1 MAATSVHG
9 NNKRYLVH
17 NNTIKPSRVDPKTG
31 KDVRSLLEANG
42 HAVEFR
48 TKSRDQPYL
57 LLPNQNPVILSELD
71 EGIINLVRGGYLRLE
86 EVDDIVSA
94 LKVHS
99 IGNKSEPRSGA
110 TASTPTSVSAAAGTG
125 QPALFEDTTVGARKY
140 DELDHTRAV
149 EMGRDDYAQAGGSE
163 HESAINPD
171 GNPNFL
177 VRAKTNPKGRQRRER
192 TSGGN

>member
-1 MAATSVHG
+1 MVGIGTH
-9 NNKRYLVH
+9 NNKRYLIH
-17 NNTIKPSRVDPKTG
+17 NATIKTPRVDPKTG
-31 KDVRSLLEANG
+31 LDHRSLLEVNG

-48 TKSRDQPYL
+48 TKDRDQPHL
-57 LLPNQNPVILSELD
+57 LMPNQNPVILSELN

-99 IGNKSEPRSGA
+99 LGNNQTSKGA
-110 TASTPTSVSAAAGTG
+110 AAAAAAAQTGGQSALFNEATAAAG
-125 QPALFEDTTVGARKY
+125 ASKY
-140 DELDHTRAV
+140 ETPKYTRAV
-149 EMGRDDYAQAGGSE
+149 EMGRDDYGQKSGSE
-163 HESAINPD
+163 LEGAINPD

-192 TSGGN
+192 ASGGN